1 MSQIPL
7 GRTEIVTLP
16 DPKDPADKQRYRMDW
31 SAFLAPLSDQ
41 ITNATWDGGGLTL
54 SAAAIDPDTLGAT
67 VWIAGGTP
75 GDTYTIANRI
85 DTAQGRTVE
94 RSFKLEVQD
103 R

>member
-1 MSQIPL
+1 MSQILL

-16 DPKDPADKQRYRMDW
+16 DPKDPVDKQRYRMDW

-41 ITNATWDGGGLTL
+41 IASAAWDGDGLSL
-54 SAAAIDPDTLGAT
+54 SGAAIDADGLGAT
-67 VWIAGGTP
+67 VWIAGGEP
-75 GDTYTIANRI
+75 GATYTVANRI